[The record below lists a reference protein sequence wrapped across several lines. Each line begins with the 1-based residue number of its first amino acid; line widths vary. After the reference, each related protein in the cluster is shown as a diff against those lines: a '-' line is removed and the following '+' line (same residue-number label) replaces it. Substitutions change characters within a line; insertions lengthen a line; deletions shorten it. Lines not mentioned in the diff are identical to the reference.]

1 MATMTKS
8 WKAKMAVAKSPK
20 RVQLETDFSGIKA
33 GSWLYVG
40 TPLLIDQYIRK
51 IPYGETRTVERM
63 RRDLARQNK
72 CDATCPVST
81 AIFVRMT
88 AEAAWEDISAGV
100 PTAKVSPFWR
110 AIEPDSR
117 IAKKL
122 PVDSAWIAHQRA
134 VEAAEPT
141 GEQLR
146 RAAKHAVKR

>member
-1 MATMTKS
+1 MATKTKS
-8 WKAKMAVAKSPK
+8 WKDKMAVAKSPK
-20 RVQLETDFSGIKA
+20 RVQLETDFAGIKA

-81 AIFVRMT
+81 AIFVRLA

-100 PTAKVSPFWR
+100 PAAKVSPFWR

-117 IAKKL
+117 VAKKL

-134 VEAAEPT
+134 IEAA
-141 GEQLR
+141 GETTT
-146 RAAKHAVKR
+146 ANNI